1 MRTSRGVFLWSVLAV
16 IGCSGPKPTPV
27 ELQAELLPARVALV
41 LTPAAESLLVGTTG
55 RISARAFGRLGNEMP
70 WTTSRQI
77 ESSDSSVLS
86 VAPDG
91 ALLARRV
98 GFSRLRVSW
107 IGRTSVSDSTT
118 VGVGY
123 RGVGTVRLIP
133 VEGGCWVIAT
143 DPLTALEVLELPA
156 AFRVDGL
163 RVRIVARPR
172 ASGSFCMVGTGV
184 TLDSVVTELP

>member
-1 MRTSRGVFLWSVLAV
+1 MRVWLDLPIWSALVV
-16 IGCSGPKPTPV
+16 IGCSAPAPTP
-27 ELQAELLPARVALV
+27 AERQGVSLPARVALV
-41 LTPAAESLLVGTTG
+41 LSPSADSVRVGTSG
-55 RISARAFGRLGNEMP
+55 RISARAFDAQGNEMP
-70 WTTSRQI
+70 WTASRQI

-107 IGRTSVSDSTT
+107 IGTTWVSDSIT

-123 RGVGTVRLIP
+123 RGVGTVRFIP

-184 TLDSVVTELP
+184 TLDSIVTEAP

>member
-1 MRTSRGVFLWSVLAV
+1 MKVRRTALLAAWLGLALA
-16 IGCSGPKPTPV
+16 GCHSATAPAPPV
-27 ELQAELLPARVALV
+27 ESLPARVALV
-41 LTPAAESLLVGTTG
+41 LTPGAESLFVGTSG
-55 RISARAFGRLGNEMP
+55 RVSARAFDRLGNEMP
-70 WTTSRQI
+70 WTASRRI

-86 VAPDG
+86 VASDG

-107 IGRTSVSDSTT
+107 VGRTSVSDSIT

-156 AFRVDGL
+156 AFKVDGL

-172 ASGSFCMVGTGV
+172 ATGSFCMVGIGAS
-184 TLDSVVTELP
+184 LDSIRAEAR